1 MIVTVTMNPSI
12 DISYSLDRLNINTV
26 NRTNQVTKTTGG
38 KGLNV
43 ARVIHD
49 LQGDVLAT
57 GMLGGIHGAFI
68 TSELEKAEIKHDF
81 VTIKEETRN
90 SIAVLHEGNQ
100 TEILESGPIVSEDEQ
115 AKFSDKFRELLDLA
129 EIITISG
136 SLPKGLPHDF
146 YQQLVQAAQA
156 HGVKVLL
163 DTSGVSLEKVLSSQ
177 NKPYMIKPNLEELEN
192 LLEKTFSLE
201 HLEDIQL
208 ALVEPLFKGIEW
220 IIVSLGKEGAIAKHR
235 DMFYRV
241 TIPEINVLNPVGSGD
256 ATIAGF
262 AYAMTKKLN
271 PYEILRMCMATGMA
285 NARERITG
293 HVDLANVKNYFS
305 KVEVKK
311 SRDSL
316 INN

>member
-26 NRTNQVTKTTGG
+26 NRTNQVTKTAGG

-68 TSELEKAEIKHDF
+68 TSELEKAGIKHDF
-81 VTIKEETRN
+81 VTIKDETRN

-100 TEILESGPIVSEDEQ
+100 TEILESGPTVSEDER
-115 AKFSDKFRELLDLA
+115 AKFLDKFRALLDLA

-136 SLPKGLPHDF
+136 SLPKRLPHDF

-156 HGVKVLL
+156 HGVKILL
-163 DTSGVSLEKVLSSQ
+163 DTSGVSLEKVVSSQ

-192 LLEKTFSLE
+192 LLEKTFLLE
-201 HLEDIQL
+201 YLEDIQL
-208 ALVEPLFKGIEW
+208 ALTEPLFKGIEW
-220 IIVSLGKEGAIAKHR
+220 VIVSLGKEGAIAKHR

-241 TIPEINVLNPVGSGD
+241 TIPEINVLNPVGSGY

-271 PYEILRMCMATGMA
+271 PYEILKMCMATGMA

-293 HVDLANVKNYFS
+293 HVDLANVRNYFS

-311 SRDSL
+311 
-316 INN
+316 IEG